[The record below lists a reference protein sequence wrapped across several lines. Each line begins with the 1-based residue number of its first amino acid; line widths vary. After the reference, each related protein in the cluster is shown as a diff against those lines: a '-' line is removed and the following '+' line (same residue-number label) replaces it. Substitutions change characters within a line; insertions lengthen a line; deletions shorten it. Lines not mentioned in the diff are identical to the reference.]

1 MPPAYVGSHKISG
14 GGPYVDA
21 FAAAA
26 AAVALV
32 LCAACARRQTWSRSG
47 RGLALIVCVCLLW
60 TGSSVAI
67 QLILHGDPVSAPFR
81 KPFFLTYASSALTMV
96 YLPFYAERLRADV
109 AARRW
114 SSAAAAAHAEKAAPP
129 RRTALARPRKPA
141 AAPPPPPLYVAA
153 RLGALWFCLNLTFN
167 LGLELTSVTV
177 VTLLSSTS
185 GLMTL
190 VLSAARLGERLT
202 AVKVAAVCLSFAGVA
217 MVVLPR
223 ARSNPRAHGESH
235 DAPGAALAL
244 GSAALYA
251 AYAVQLKR
259 WVPDESSLPMPYLF
273 GLMGLSNSALM
284 WPLFIILHLSGLE
297 RFAWPSKVAALEM
310 ALTALLGTVLSNM
323 LLARAMLLASP
334 VVATVGLSLSIPFAM
349 ASDALRGRGRFSLIE
364 LAGAACVWAGF
375 GGIAA
380 AAPLQ
385 KRLRACASA
394 PKGYSDVAVVD
405 GSG

>member
-1 MPPAYVGSHKISG
+1 MPPVVLPHKISG

-21 FAAAA
+21 VAAAA
-26 AAVALV
+26 AAGALV
-32 LCAACARRQTWSRSG
+32 RCAALARRQTWSRSG

-96 YLPFYAERLRADV
+96 YLPFYAERLRADLE
-109 AARRW
+109 RRRDEQRQR
-114 SSAAAAAHAEKAAPP
+114 AAAAAHAEKAAPP

-202 AVKVAAVCLSFAGVA
+202 AVKVAAVCVSF
-217 MVVLPR
+217 
-223 ARSNPRAHGESH
+223 
-235 DAPGAALAL
+235 
-244 GSAALYA
+244 
-251 AYAVQLKR
+251 LKEHT
-259 WVPDESSLPMPYLF
+259 P
-273 GLMGLSNSALM
+273 
-284 WPLFIILHLSGLE
+284 
-297 RFAWPSKVAALEM
+297 
-310 ALTALLGTVLSNM
+310 
-323 LLARAMLLASP
+323 
-334 VVATVGLSLSIPFAM
+334 
-349 ASDALRGRGRFSLIE
+349 
-364 LAGAACVWAGF
+364 
-375 GGIAA
+375 
-380 AAPLQ
+380 AAPE
-385 KRLRACASA
+385 KF
-394 PKGYSDVAVVD
+394 
-405 GSG
+405 